1 MEKETRVI
9 LTLLPYSHFPHMR
22 MRTMG
27 LSCAPGGRGGDDA
40 SPAGECSGPSAG
52 TTALDGI
59 EGCPPS
65 FLVPGF
71 HDGLGDLA
79 ACRQGE
85 GRSQEKVLL
94 LVLSP
99 PLPASL
105 TCSTGPKQ
113 RSCKPAFVGSEEH
126 SIWAETYLFFPFL
139 KVFELVP
146 IDGWESE

>member
-1 MEKETRVI
+1 M
-9 LTLLPYSHFPHMR
+9 
-22 MRTMG
+22 
-27 LSCAPGGRGGDDA
+27 
-40 SPAGECSGPSAG
+40 
-52 TTALDGI
+52 DGI

-85 GRSQEKVLL
+85 GRSQEKFLL

-105 TCSTGPKQ
+105 TRSTRPKQ

-126 SIWAETYLFFPFL
+126 SIWAEKYFFSPSLKYLGLFL
-139 KVFELVP
+139 LMGGKVSEN
-146 IDGWESE
+146 ESEAQASTSSILAKQVWRFHGPFCLTQALVL